1 MVASKLFVAT
11 SAAAIFGATVAVTAA
26 PSQADGEYWGA
37 ISYSPLDGAH
47 GTSSQQPTE
56 SDARGAAQLDCGNN
70 GGSACEVVVTVQRP
84 DCASLV
90 SNESLFSWGVGS
102 NPGDAKESALA
113 DLGEP
118 GSEVASTCGFV
129 AGATPAPTAPPS
141 TTPTTSP
148 PNLHPV
154 PSPPPPAAT
163 PPAPTLR

>member
-1 MVASKLFVAT
+1 MITKGLLVAMSVTAML
-11 SAAAIFGATVAVTAA
+11 GATVVVTAA
-26 PSQADGEYWGA
+26 PTHADGEYWGA
-37 ISYSPLDGAH
+37 IAYSPLDGAH
-47 GTSSQQPTE
+47 GTSSQQSTE
-56 SDARGAAQLDCGNN
+56 SDARGAAVHDCGNN

-90 SNESLFSWGVGS
+90 ANESLFSWGV
-102 NPGDAKESALA
+102 AKDPSAARASGLE

-141 TTPTTSP
+141 SPPTITA

-154 PSPPPPAAT
+154 PSSPASTA
-163 PPAPTLR
+163 PAPTLR